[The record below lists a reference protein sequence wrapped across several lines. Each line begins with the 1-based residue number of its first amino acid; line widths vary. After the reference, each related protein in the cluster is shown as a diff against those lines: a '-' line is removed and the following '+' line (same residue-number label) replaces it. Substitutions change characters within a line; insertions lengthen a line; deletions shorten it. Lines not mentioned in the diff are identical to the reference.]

1 MILNFYRALKRSPV
15 FFCAFISK
23 FYLKL
28 KSREVTLSIK
38 IRNNRNE
45 KVREFLKFEKREI
58 RSARLKIKVC

>member
-28 KSREVTLSIK
+28 KSSEVTLSIK
-38 IRNNRNE
+38 IRSKRNE
-45 KVREFLKFEKREI
+45 KV
-58 RSARLKIKVC
+58 